1 MDWNIVP
8 ARQFNNY
15 IKQWQALNV
24 QLAQDLPILQPVFV
38 SALLTYF
45 AEGNEYLAIGT
56 EDNKCVA
63 MGFFQKAG
71 AASWQTF
78 QPSQAPVGLWLCPP
92 EKQIGTLKSLAQK
105 LPGITLKIDILQQD
119 PNILPVESI
128 YNSNIETLDYITT
141 GHLLIEGDFE
151 TYFAGLGKNQRQNYN
166 KANNRLKKQNTRV
179 RLVIEESPDNMK
191 KSVEEYGIIESGSWK
206 NDLGTAININNRQGQ
221 FYAQIMNDFAQ
232 KNMAEAWKYYYD
244 NKLVAIDLCIK
255 NSEQLIILK
264 TTFDSDYSRYS
275 PAINM
280 KIDAIKTIYENHT
293 VQRIEYFGKMLDWHK
308 RLNSTGRTMYHFS
321 YYYSQLLLALKNKI
335 RS

>member
-1 MDWNIVP
+1 MDWNILP
-8 ARQFNNY
+8 AKQFNNY
-15 IKQWQALNV
+15 IEQWQQLNV
-24 QLAQDLPILQPVFV
+24 QLARDLPILHPVFI

-56 EDNKCVA
+56 QNNECVA
-63 MGFFQKAG
+63 MGFFYKSG
-71 AASWQTF
+71 TTTWQSF

-92 EKQIGTLKSLAQK
+92 EKQIDALKSLAQK

-128 YNSNIETLDYITT
+128 LNSNIESLNYITT

-151 TYFAGLGKNQRQNYN
+151 GYFAGLGKNQRQNYN
-166 KANNRLKKQNTRV
+166 KAHNRLKKQGADV
-179 RLVIEESPDNMK
+179 RLVIEKSPDCME
-191 KSVEEYGIIESGSWK
+191 KSVEEYGIIETASWK
-206 NDLGTAININNRQGQ
+206 NDLGTAININNQQGQ
-221 FYAQIMNDFAQ
+221 FYARIMTDFAQ
-232 KNMAEAWKYYYD
+232 KNMAEVWKYFYD
-244 NKLVAIDLCIK
+244 DQLVAIDLCIK
-255 NSEQLIILK
+255 NTEQLIILK
-264 TTFDSDYSRYS
+264 TTFDSEYSRYS

-280 KIDAIKTIYENHT
+280 KIDAIKNIYENHS

-321 YYYSQLLLALKNKI
+321 YYYSRLLLALKKTI